1 AGSNMFLVDGN
12 PSETAR
18 YKQELTEIFN
28 QYGADIEFTWDRLA
42 EFNQVSNTYLTV
54 FMTLGGFGMLLGV
67 IGLAF
72 ILLRNFNLRKK
83 EFFLLLST
91 GFTPKRIRRIVFRE
105 HFVILSAG
113 ILSGSVP
120 AILATI
126 PSLTS
131 SADIPWLLLLAMIV
145 AIFSAGSLALLL
157 SAHSLVRENL
167 VAGLRRD

>member
-1 AGSNMFLVDGN
+1 MFLVDGN
-12 PSETAR
+12 PSEVAR
-18 YKQELTEIFN
+18 YKQELAEIFN
-28 QYGADIEFTWDRLA
+28 QYGTDIKFTWDRLA
-42 EFNQVSNTYLTV
+42 EFNQVTNTYLTV

-67 IGLAF
+67 FGLAF

-83 EFFLLLST
+83 EFFFLLSI
-91 GFTPKRIRRIVFRE
+91 GFTPKKIRRTVFRE
-105 HFVILSAG
+105 HFMILSAG

-131 SADIPWLLLLAMIV
+131 GADIPWLFLIAMIV
-145 AIFSAGSLALLL
+145 AIFAAGSMALLL
-157 SAHSLVRENL
+157 SVRSLVRENL